1 MIKKERY
8 MIKREHYVI
17 AYNLVHRLIF
27 NYKWTQEDE
36 DKLQELARMIE
47 TEDPKDYPGNRVQF
61 FIDVFGSVEFI
72 KKYYPKRL

>member
-1 MIKKERY
+1 

-27 NYKWTQEDE
+27 KYKWTQEEE

-47 TEDPKDYPGNRVQF
+47 KEDPKDYPGNRVPF
-61 FIDVFGSVEFI
+61 FIDVFGIVEFI